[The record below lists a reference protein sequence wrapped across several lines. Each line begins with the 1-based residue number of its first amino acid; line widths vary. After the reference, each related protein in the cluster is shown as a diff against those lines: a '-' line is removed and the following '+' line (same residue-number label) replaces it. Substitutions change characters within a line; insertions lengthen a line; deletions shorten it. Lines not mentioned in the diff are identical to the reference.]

1 MEFLKRSIVHC
12 KRRITIR
19 AIHQTRAAA
28 NSDKS
33 DDVTEPRRAD
43 TSGAAGRERGRG
55 AGSADLCDPC
65 SGGWARRVVS
75 GLQPTGVLHAG
86 NYFAA
91 LRRLVRLQDA
101 GDDATLFVA
110 DLHALTT
117 RHDPAALQENSL
129 EVAALALAA
138 GWRPERG
145 ALYLQSAVGRHAELC
160 WVLTCL
166 GTRARLEA
174 LPAFREKAAGRRDVP
189 LGLLLY
195 PVLQAAD
202 VLLQRATHVPV
213 GADQLPHLHVA
224 AALARSFAARY
235 GPAFPR
241 RARCCRGRQR
251 PGAQPARPQ
260 QEDVQVGPG
269 RALAHPAD
277 RRRGHHRAQDPQGG
291 HRLQPEVTWE
301 PSERPGVAKPGA
313 AALPAR
319 AGAGAAVGR
328 GGLTTAQYKREVSAA
343 LGAALRS
350 LRVRRGELRARPRVL
365 RAVLA
370 AGAARAQLR
379 ADETYA
385 DVAARLG
392 IAAPALP
399 PTTNRSAHTDTTL
412 NNEPLFSKNAKLK
425 WQWAGHIGRRT
436 DGRWGQKVLE
446 WRPRPGDELSVGLQQ
461 DGATTW
467 LRSRDRGGCG
477 KHKTGLSGEPW

>member
-241 RARCCRGRQR
+241 PSPFA
-251 PGAQPARPQ
+251 
-260 QEDVQVGPG
+260 EDGSDRVRSLRDPSKKMSKSDPDERSRILLTDDEATIELKIRKAVTDFTVQ
-269 RALAHPAD
+269 
-277 RRRGHHRAQDPQGG
+277 
-291 HRLQPEVTWE
+291 VTWE

-412 NNEPLFSKNAKLK
+412 NNEPLL
-425 WQWAGHIGRRT
+425 
-436 DGRWGQKVLE
+436 
-446 WRPRPGDELSVGLQQ
+446 
-461 DGATTW
+461 
-467 LRSRDRGGCG
+467 
-477 KHKTGLSGEPW
+477 